1 MTKTAKIREELMR
14 DPSIRNRDLMARYGC
29 TNSLISHI
37 RARMELPYF
46 AQKRD
51 NFRVY
56 LPAHMLQPLAEI
68 ARDMGET
75 VTIDDVVVSVVTDLI
90 AECQTREAAE

>member
-1 MTKTAKIREELMR
+1 MSVTAKIREELKR
-14 DPSIRNRDLMARYGC
+14 DPSIRNRDLMVRYGC

-37 RARMELPYF
+37 RARMALPYF
-46 AQKRD
+46 AQKRE

-56 LPAHMLQPLAEI
+56 LPNDMLHPLAEI

-75 VTIDDVVVSVVTDLI
+75 VTIDDVVVSVITDLI
-90 AECQTREAAE
+90 AEHRACEAAE